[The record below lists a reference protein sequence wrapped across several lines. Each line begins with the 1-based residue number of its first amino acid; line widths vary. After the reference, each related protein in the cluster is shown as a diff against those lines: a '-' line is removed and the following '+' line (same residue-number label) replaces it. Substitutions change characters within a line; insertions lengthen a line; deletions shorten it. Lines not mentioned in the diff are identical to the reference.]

1 MAKSNGAGLKT
12 EIKQKQVAIPITN
25 VILAPYLEKSSREVE
40 EDVLNELKENP
51 LLEKKSDEAEPVVA
65 VHKPETEYDNPD
77 PDSAPYDKP
86 LPGERL
92 YHASNRSVNDE
103 YFAPIAI
110 AEESLEEHLMTQ
122 VNELNLSDDDKV
134 IAEYIVGNLDSNGWL
149 ARSTSGIA
157 DDITFGADVEVE
169 REDVERVLKLVQRL
183 DPPGIG
189 ARTLREC
196 LLIQVRQ
203 KPKTP
208 ESVKLETLIDNYLE
222 ELGLSHYDKVCSRM
236 GITQEEL
243 KHLMAALRKLH
254 PKPGNGFSSGL
265 SDVRRNQIIP
275 EFEVEVDEGK
285 IMVTMPNRIPEL
297 EIASDLS
304 DDIDKFASKDESV
317 KNFYTSA
324 NRFITILKRRQ
335 EKLMAVMKSIIKH
348 QTAFFLSG
356 DDNRIVPMKYK
367 DIENDTGLDQSVISR
382 ICGGDKGK
390 YAMTPWGTFKLKDFF
405 SGALPS
411 GDGGENSVATKAV
424 KNALKEIIDSENKK
438 RPLGDGAIEKLL
450 KAKGYAV
457 ARRTV
462 AKYRVQMGIPDSR
475 HRKEL

>member
-157 DDITFGADVEVE
+157 DDITFGADVA
-169 REDVERVLKLVQRL
+169 L
-183 DPPGIG
+183 
-189 ARTLREC
+189 ARARC
-196 LLIQVRQ
+196 V
-203 KPKTP
+203 
-208 ESVKLETLIDNYLE
+208 
-222 ELGLSHYDKVCSRM
+222 
-236 GITQEEL
+236 
-243 KHLMAALRKLH
+243 
-254 PKPGNGFSSGL
+254 
-265 SDVRRNQIIP
+265 
-275 EFEVEVDEGK
+275 
-285 IMVTMPNRIPEL
+285 
-297 EIASDLS
+297 
-304 DDIDKFASKDESV
+304 
-317 KNFYTSA
+317 SA
-324 NRFITILKRRQ
+324 F
-335 EKLMAVMKSIIKH
+335 
-348 QTAFFLSG
+348 
-356 DDNRIVPMKYK
+356 
-367 DIENDTGLDQSVISR
+367 
-382 ICGGDKGK
+382 
-390 YAMTPWGTFKLKDFF
+390 
-405 SGALPS
+405 
-411 GDGGENSVATKAV
+411 
-424 KNALKEIIDSENKK
+424 
-438 RPLGDGAIEKLL
+438 
-450 KAKGYAV
+450 
-457 ARRTV
+457 
-462 AKYRVQMGIPDSR
+462 
-475 HRKEL
+475 

>member
-236 GITQEEL
+236 GITQDEL

-304 DDIDKFASKDESV
+304 DDIDKFAAKDESV

-367 DIENDTGLDQSVISR
+367 DIEKDTGLDQSVISR
-382 ICGGDKGK
+382 I
-390 YAMTPWGTFKLKDFF
+390 
-405 SGALPS
+405 
-411 GDGGENSVATKAV
+411 
-424 KNALKEIIDSENKK
+424 
-438 RPLGDGAIEKLL
+438 
-450 KAKGYAV
+450 
-457 ARRTV
+457 
-462 AKYRVQMGIPDSR
+462 
-475 HRKEL
+475 